1 MYLCMYSQYVR
12 MFDKY
17 SNELGERVDYSIIVI
32 VFIGR
37 NFLQEKFMNAGL
49 ETTSVAISQIQI

>member
-12 MFDKY
+12 MFDQY
-17 SNELGERVDYSIIVI
+17 SNELGERVDYSIKVI